1 MDSYSPILNNHAFEV
16 LLGEARGTVAYFF
29 LYWERFLSAPG
40 KGQGLLM
47 TLSSEIIPGC
57 AQWIICGAKDRT

>member
-1 MDSYSPILNNHAFEV
+1 MASYSPILNNHEFEV
-16 LLGEARGTVAYFF
+16 LLGGITGTVAYFF
-29 LYWERFLSAPG
+29 FTREEYGATSG

-57 AQWIICGAKDRT
+57 AQWTLCGAKD